1 MTIIEPQTLA
11 DTLAALRRRI
21 ESLPESDVPPPV
33 CSLGIPGCDGYG
45 TISEPDG
52 SRTCDCVRYA
62 RAKVTLSSWLV
73 DGGGIAKGPLL
84 DWPMYSPVQIRA
96 LVTEG
101 TMPKLAGRYRERAET
116 TWRRLRRVW
125 RQEIT
130 ETQHPG
136 RVIVFTGPTGTG
148 KTTMARILTGL
159 AVRAEIATAPRYFS
173 SWASI
178 EETFVNR
185 SLEEWPVM
193 WEKILNADWLVIDE
207 FGRREAEYKNTGTG
221 ERVKRLIRDLL
232 DLPYN
237 LKMGLILTTNMTMEE
252 MMDWLSDGAGGAAW
266 RRLYERLIDWV
277 DLGAEA

>member
-1 MTIIEPQTLA
+1 M
-11 DTLAALRRRI
+11 
-21 ESLPESDVPPPV
+21 
-33 CSLGIPGCDGYG
+33 
-45 TISEPDG
+45 
-52 SRTCDCVRYA
+52 
-62 RAKVTLSSWLV
+62 
-73 DGGGIAKGPLL
+73 
-84 DWPMYSPVQIRA
+84 
-96 LVTEG
+96 
-101 TMPKLAGRYRERAET
+101 
-116 TWRRLRRVW
+116 
-125 RQEIT
+125 
-130 ETQHPG
+130 
-136 RVIVFTGPTGTG
+136 
-148 KTTMARILTGL
+148 
-159 AVRAEIATAPRYFS
+159 
-173 SWASI
+173 
-178 EETFVNR
+178 NR